1 MSQKRTR
8 PRPSRRRKR
17 STHQAA
23 DPVVAAMEAKDARAQ
38 RAFYGPAT
46 FAEILAPWETRIP
59 RVPSVEG
66 NTAAEFL
73 QRLRASETLRR
84 LAESAGG
91 RTHWIIAL
99 CYCLFTDT
107 TRGCIRAEAQRGI
120 AGRLA
125 VQRYRERTRRF
136 AAGED
141 PGPLQP
147 QWYRRWR
154 GLDPGRPRSSRD
166 PVLRG
171 RRVFE
176 IIAAADLN
184 KLLPRNE
191 PRWPLVCRLSYE
203 FSAIG
208 RAPASAESWKR
219 EEANTRRRV
228 RAVRRQLGGLI
239 LATRDWAAA
248 LVRQV
253 VGVIVGGPA
262 ARAMRLL

>member
-17 STHQAA
+17 SQHHAA
-23 DPVVAAMEAKDARAQ
+23 HPVASAMRAKDAQ
-38 RAFYGPAT
+38 RAFDGPAT
-46 FAEILAPWETRIP
+46 FAEILAPWEARIP
-59 RVPSVEG
+59 RMPGVAS
-66 NTAAEFL
+66 NTVAEFL

-84 LAESAGG
+84 LAGSAGG

-99 CYCLFTDT
+99 CYCLFIDT
-107 TRGCIRAEAQRGI
+107 TRGCLRAEAQRRT

-125 VQRYRERTRRF
+125 VQRFRERTRRS
-136 AAGED
+136 AAGQN
-141 PGPLQP
+141 PGPPLP
-147 QWYRRWR
+147 QWYRRRR

-166 PVLRG
+166 PILRV

-208 RAPASAESWKR
+208 QPPLSAESWKR

-228 RAVRRQLGGLI
+228 RAVRPQLGGLI
-239 LATRDWAAA
+239 LATRDWAAE
-248 LVRQV
+248 LVRRV

-262 ARAMRLL
+262 ARALRLP